1 MTAQAIDAAP
11 AERCT
16 LPLWVGLIV
25 YAVLLST
32 GNRLLIDPD
41 TFWQVAV
48 GQWMVDHRAVPLTDV
63 YSFTMQGQPWMST
76 QWLAQVI
83 FSQIYGW
90 FGWAGLVALTA
101 LAIAVTYMLLT
112 RFLVRYFGDT
122 PVMILLPVS
131 FLIGLPHFYARPH
144 ALALPVMVAWI
155 AALLSAA
162 ERRQAPPF
170 VLVLL
175 MTLWANL
182 HGGFV
187 LGLMLIGPIA
197 LDAVLNAEA
206 PARLRLLLRW
216 FVFGLVALV
225 ASCLTPYGWN
235 SLLAARAILNLGE
248 ALTLIREWA
257 PADFSF
263 LGPLEAGALL
273 IIVLAFLKGV
283 KLPLMR
289 TVLFVGLL
297 YMALAHI
304 RNADVFALLGPMV
317 VAAPLAA
324 QFGGRN
330 GEAGLTFPQPQG
342 FATALTIVLMV
353 GMTMAAL
360 AMGQYRPAENMSP
373 VAAVQ
378 ALKQHQAKRVF
389 NDYDFGGYLISQGV
403 APYID
408 GRTELYGEK
417 FVVEHSAARGLRDPA
432 SFFDLLERYKIDA
445 TLLRK
450 KTPGA
455 QLLDQ
460 IDGWRKVFADD
471 DVVVH
476 VRDANARHTAQPNVK
491 PPEGAAR

>member
-11 AERCT
+11 AQRCT

-32 GNRLLIDPD
+32 GKRLLIDPD

-48 GQWMVDHRAVPLTDV
+48 GQWMVDHRTVPVTDV

-90 FGWAGLVALTA
+90 LGWAGLVALTA

-122 PVMILLPVS
+122 PVMILLPAS
-131 FLIGLPHFYARPH
+131 FLVGLPHFYARPH
-144 ALALPVMVAWI
+144 ALALPVMVAWV

-170 VLVLL
+170 VLVAL

-197 LDAVLNAEA
+197 LDAVLNVEA
-206 PARLRLLLRW
+206 SARLRLLLRW
-216 FVFGLVALV
+216 FAFGLVALA
-225 ASCLTPYGWN
+225 ASCITPYGWN

-273 IIVLAFLKGV
+273 IIVLAFIKGV

-304 RNADVFALLGPMV
+304 RNADVFTLLGPMV

-324 QFGGRN
+324 QFGCRRD
-330 GEAGLTFPQPQG
+330 AGLTFPQPHG
-342 FATALTIVLMV
+342 FATMLTVVLML
-353 GMTMAAL
+353 GMTVAAL
-360 AMGQYRPAENMSP
+360 AMGQYRPAANMSP
-373 VAAVQ
+373 AAAVQ

-417 FVVEHSAARGLRDPA
+417 FVVEHSAARGLRNPA
-432 SFFDLLERYKIDA
+432 SFFELLERHKIDA
-445 TLLRK
+445 TLLRR

-460 IDGWRKVFADD
+460 IDGWRKVFTDD

-476 VRDANARHTAQPNVK
+476 VRDASARHTVEPNVK
-491 PPEGAAR
+491 PPEGVAR

>member
-11 AERCT
+11 AQRGT
-16 LPLWVGLIV
+16 LPLWVGLII
-25 YAVLLST
+25 YGLLLST

-48 GQWMVDHRAVPLTDV
+48 GQWMVDHRAVPVTDV
-63 YSFTMQGQPWMST
+63 YSFTMQGQPWIST

-83 FSQIYGW
+83 FSQVYGW

-122 PVMILLPVS
+122 PVMMLLPAS
-131 FLIGLPHFYARPH
+131 FIIGLPHFYARPH
-144 ALALPVMVAWI
+144 ALALPVMVAWV

-170 VLVLL
+170 VLVLM

-197 LDAVLNAEA
+197 LDAVLNVEA

-216 FVFGLVALV
+216 FVFGLVALA
-225 ASCLTPYGWN
+225 ASCITPYGWN

-324 QFGGRN
+324 QFGGRSD
-330 GEAGLTFPQPQG
+330 AGLTFPQPHG
-342 FATALTIVLMV
+342 FATTLTAALML
-353 GMTMAAL
+353 GMTVTAL

-378 ALKQHQAKRVF
+378 ALKQLHAKRVF

-417 FVVEHSAARGLRDPA
+417 FVVEHSAARGLRNPA
-432 SFFDLLERYKIDA
+432 SFFELLEKHKIDA
-445 TLLRK
+445 TLLRR

-476 VRDANARHTAQPNVK
+476 VRDANARHTAGPEIK
-491 PPEGAAR
+491 PASN

>member
-1 MTAQAIDAAP
+1 M
-11 AERCT
+11 
-16 LPLWVGLIV
+16 
-25 YAVLLST
+25 
-32 GNRLLIDPD
+32 
-41 TFWQVAV
+41 
-48 GQWMVDHRAVPLTDV
+48 TDV

-90 FGWAGLVALTA
+90 LGWAGLVALTA

-122 PVMILLPVS
+122 PVMILLPAS
-131 FLIGLPHFYARPH
+131 FLVGLPHFYARPH
-144 ALALPVMVAWI
+144 ALALPVMVAWV

-170 VLVLL
+170 VLVAL

-197 LDAVLNAEA
+197 LDAVLNVEA
-206 PARLRLLLRW
+206 SARLRLLLRW
-216 FVFGLVALV
+216 FAFGLVALA
-225 ASCLTPYGWN
+225 ASCITPYGWN

-273 IIVLAFLKGV
+273 IIVLAFIKGV

-324 QFGGRN
+324 QFGCRRD
-330 GEAGLTFPQPQG
+330 AGLTFPQPHG
-342 FATALTIVLMV
+342 FATMLTVVLML
-353 GMTMAAL
+353 GMTVAAL
-360 AMGQYRPAENMSP
+360 AMGQYRPAANMSP
-373 VAAVQ
+373 AAAVQ

-417 FVVEHSAARGLRDPA
+417 FVVEHSAARGLRNPA
-432 SFFDLLERYKIDA
+432 SFFELLERHKIDA
-445 TLLRK
+445 TLLRR

-460 IDGWRKVFADD
+460 IDGWRKVFTDD

-476 VRDANARHTAQPNVK
+476 VRDASARHTVEPNVK
-491 PPEGAAR
+491 PPEGVAR

>member
-1 MTAQAIDAAP
+1 
-11 AERCT
+11 
-16 LPLWVGLIV
+16 
-25 YAVLLST
+25 
-32 GNRLLIDPD
+32 
-41 TFWQVAV
+41 
-48 GQWMVDHRAVPLTDV
+48 VPVTDV
-63 YSFTMQGQPWMST
+63 YSFTMQGQPWIST

-83 FSQIYGW
+83 FSQVYGW

-122 PVMILLPVS
+122 PVMMLLPAS
-131 FLIGLPHFYARPH
+131 FIIGLPHFYARPH
-144 ALALPVMVAWI
+144 ALALPVMVAWV

-170 VLVLL
+170 VLVLM

-197 LDAVLNAEA
+197 LDAVLNVEA

-216 FVFGLVALV
+216 FVFGLVALA
-225 ASCLTPYGWN
+225 ASCITPYGWN

-324 QFGGRN
+324 QFGGRSD
-330 GEAGLTFPQPQG
+330 AGLTFPQPHG
-342 FATALTIVLMV
+342 FATTLTAALML
-353 GMTMAAL
+353 GMTVTAL

-378 ALKQHQAKRVF
+378 ALKQLHAKRVF

-417 FVVEHSAARGLRDPA
+417 FVVEHSAARGLRNPA
-432 SFFDLLERYKIDA
+432 SFFELLEKHKIDA
-445 TLLRK
+445 TLLRR

-476 VRDANARHTAQPNVK
+476 VRDANARHTAGPEIK
-491 PPEGAAR
+491 PASN